1 MAIPI
6 SHHHHHQGTGSAGTA
21 FVRDAGPVVI
31 PTAEG
36 GGSLALP
43 EASFIVDGQFV
54 RNGNDLLIR
63 DAAGGEVVVR
73 DYFAW
78 DHAPVLTSPDG
89 SQVLAPGLVDS
100 FLTPAAAGQ
109 YAQAAAIPGAAPIGQ
124 VIDINGDAFAVRADG
139 TRVQLAKGD
148 AVHEGDIVETGG
160 AASAIRMV
168 FTDKTEFSL
177 GADAR
182 LSLDQLVF
190 NPDTQS
196 GEAQFSILKGVFI
209 FASGQIA
216 KTDNTDM
223 TVITPVATIGI
234 RGTEVAGRVSASD
247 SQFTVIDGAIEVTTQ
262 VGSVT
267 LDDRGETT
275 QVAGNDSP
283 PGEPVVLTPS
293 DFGKA
298 YGAIAGVASTY
309 FDQSQPDMQSPAPA
323 GETPAAPDS
332 PDASPAPADPGDR
345 SDAGAASGGAALA
358 GLISPEN
365 LGAAPLAASLADGTT
380 IAAVATAPFAA
391 AAEVVQGIQSGDP
404 LAVVAVPGL
413 DLASNLT
420 FSPLVGPAAGPA
432 GFELLPSLEN
442 IAAFPGELTQATGI
456 VQIALSPG
464 QGAAADA
471 VSAALVSVDMA
482 GDSPPLDQL
491 STGGSGSPF
500 RGETGSAGADAANPY
515 VTTPFGYSGPQLGDP
530 IFDLVGGGQGVPDG
544 SSGVDDVIRSV
555 TESLPTVPLPT
566 QAERGSAGSTPPVPD
581 PGPDPESEPSP
592 AEITLTVSH
601 ATDSQRYQ
609 DLTFNFV
616 LPNDGPGRFDIGGDQ
631 MHLPGVS
638 AKASIG
644 LQRDGDGSVEVAVTS
659 DWDSVKNI
667 RAESATAADIAIDNF
682 VHADVSFG
690 DGGDSDI
697 TIRGAKRGFVT
708 TGDGNDRIDIEA
720 YSNGDGWSHTFDVR
734 AGAGDD
740 MLTFKGATNGL
751 SHLVFDG
758 GAGTDTLKL
767 SGPGQSFSLLA
778 GQIEV
783 TGVERIDISGTGN
796 TTLTL
801 PSNLSGA
808 SDLLIVDGDAGDALE
823 LHGSGWNPA
832 GSTEIEGQSYAV
844 YEHASGM
851 RVAADVDVHV
861 T

>member
-6 SHHHHHQGTGSAGTA
+6 SDHHQETGSAGTA

-36 GGSLALP
+36 SGSLALP
-43 EASFIVDGQFV
+43 EASFIADGQFV
-54 RNGNDLLIR
+54 RYGNDLLIN
-63 DAAGGEVVVR
+63 DATGGEVVVR

-78 DHAPVLTSPDG
+78 EHAPVLTSPDG
-89 SQVLAPGLVDS
+89 SQVLTPGLVDS

-124 VIDINGDAFAVRADG
+124 VIDLNGDAFAVRADG

-262 VGSVT
+262 AGSVT

-275 QVAGNDSP
+275 QVAGNDMP
-283 PGEPVVLTPS
+283 PGEPVVLAPA

-298 YGAIAGVASTY
+298 YGEIAGVASTY
-309 FDQSQPDMQSPAPA
+309 FDQSQPGMQSPPPA
-323 GETPAAPDS
+323 GEPPAGPAS
-332 PDASPAPADPGDR
+332 PEADPAPANPGDR
-345 SDAGAASGGAALA
+345 SDSGAAPGGTALA

-365 LGAAPLAASLADGTT
+365 LSVAPLAATIADGTA
-380 IAAVATAPFAA
+380 IAAVAAAPFAA
-391 AAEVVQGIQSGDP
+391 AAEVVHGIQSGDP

-420 FSPLVGPAAGPA
+420 FSPLTGPA
-432 GFELLPSLEN
+432 GFELFPFLETT
-442 IAAFPGELTQATGI
+442 AALSGGLAGATGI
-456 VQIALSPG
+456 VQAAFSPV

-471 VSAALVSVDMA
+471 APAALASVDIA
-482 GDSPPLDQL
+482 DESPPLDQL

-500 RGETGSAGADAANPY
+500 RGETGSAGTDAANPY

-530 IFDLVGGGQGVPDG
+530 VFDLVGGGQLVPGG
-544 SSGVDDVIRSV
+544 SSGVADVIRSV
-555 TESLPTVPLPT
+555 AESFSAPSPA
-566 QAERGSAGSTPPVPD
+566 QEGRDSAGSPTPAPEPGPNPAPEPD
-581 PGPDPESEPSP
+581 PV
-592 AEITLTVSH
+592 EITLTVSH

-616 LPNDGPGRFDIGGDQ
+616 LPNDGPGRFDIGGSQ
-631 MHLPGVS
+631 MHLPGV
-638 AKASIG
+638 AANASIA
-644 LQRDGDGSVEVAVTS
+644 LQRDGDGNVDVAVTS

-667 RAESATAADIAIDNF
+667 KAESAAAADITIDNF
-682 VHADVSFG
+682 VHADVRFG

-697 TIRGAKRGFVT
+697 TIRGAKRGFIT

-734 AGAGDD
+734 TGAGDD
-740 MLTFKGATNGL
+740 TLSFKGAANGL

-758 GAGTDTLKL
+758 GAGADTLKL
-767 SGPGQSFSLLA
+767 SGPGQSFSLLP
-778 GQIEV
+778 GQIQV

-796 TTLTL
+796 TTLAL
-801 PSNLSGA
+801 PSNLSGP

-823 LHGSGWNPA
+823 LHGSGWNPT